1 MSQIVLE
8 FSNRED
14 LALLLSLAKRLNAN
28 VLSVKSDG
36 TIQEKN
42 NRHFLLQQ
50 AANDPL
56 FLADIAEIS
65 DDFKHVDTEQL

>member
-1 MSQIVLE
+1 MPS
-8 FSNRED
+8 D
-14 LALLLSLAKRLNAN
+14 LTDTTLALAKRLNAN
-28 VLSVKSDG
+28 VVSVKSDG
-36 TIQEKN
+36 TLQKKN

>member
-56 FLADIAEIS
+56 FLADIGEIS
-65 DDFKHVDTEQL
+65 DDFKYVDTEHI